1 LLYSLYRRPSRHTPV
16 SSRRSFY
23 RRLRDRVSLVPRL
36 IAEQSARLQE
46 ISSRVDRLAERLHEH
61 TATLT
66 RLEKHLDALYCL
78 EEALVSPGNAAT
90 TTADRAAAP
99 PEPNDADQRDD
110 FWRLRLMNLLAHRS
124 MLTEARDRVVD
135 VPAGTIP
142 PADGAGAEVSCW
154 LFWGDRLRF
163 EAGDWIGEQ
172 LRRDHFTEVGL
183 TQFIIQYLDRH
194 AVFFDV
200 GAHLGYYSLL
210 ASKLLASASQ
220 IHAFEPTDKVFRV
233 LERNCRHLEGIHLN
247 NTAVW
252 SATQDIAFTELG
264 NIFSAFNSALSPRLT
279 ELHLKHTTPTLRTV
293 PAESLDDYCVRTGV
307 VPGFVKIDVESAE
320 MKVLQGMKGLLTDAP
335 PIVTLEVGDFD
346 IPDVPPSCLLVQ
358 TMLKAGY
365 RALQYSEGAIRPHTP
380 RERYEYDNIL
390 FLPPGR

>member
-1 LLYSLYRRPSRHTPV
+1 
-16 SSRRSFY
+16 
-23 RRLRDRVSLVPRL
+23 VPRL
-36 IAEQSARLQE
+36 IAEQSARLQD
-46 ISSRVDRLAERLHEH
+46 ISSRVERLSARLDEH
-61 TATLT
+61 TARLDEHTARADEHTAVLT
-66 RLEKHLDALYCL
+66 RLETHLDALYCL
-78 EEALVSPGNAAT
+78 EEALVRSVNAAT
-90 TTADRAAAP
+90 ATAYRAAAP
-99 PEPNDADQRDD
+99 PQPNGDPRDD
-110 FWRLRLMNLLAHRS
+110 FWRVLLLNLLAHRS
-124 MLTEARDRVVD
+124 MLMEARERAVE
-135 VPAGTIP
+135 VPARTIP

-172 LRRDHFTEVGL
+172 LRRDHFIEIGL
-183 TQFIIQYLDRH
+183 TQFIIQHLDRD

-210 ASKLLASASQ
+210 ASTLLASPSQ
-220 IHAFEPTDKVFRV
+220 IHAFEPTGKVFRV

-264 NIFSAFNSALSPRLT
+264 DIFSAFNSAMSPRLT
-279 ELHLKHTTPTLRTV
+279 ELHLKRTTPTVRTV

-320 MKVLQGMKGLLTDAP
+320 MEVLRGMKSLLTDAR
-335 PIVTLEVGDFD
+335 PIVTLEVGDLD
-346 IPDVPPSCLLVQ
+346 LPHVPPSRLLVQ
-358 TMLKAGY
+358 TMLEAGY
-365 RALQYSEGAIRPHTP
+365 QALQHSQGAIRPHTV